1 MTAVYLHSLNIGIVI
16 EGKDA
21 KITNELDSLEN
32 ISGIWDGTLEQMLTN
47 H

>member
-1 MTAVYLHSLNIGIVI
+1 MTAAYLHFLNIGIVI

-21 KITNELDSLEN
+21 KIRNELDSLEN
-32 ISGIWDGTLEQMLTN
+32 ILGIWDGTSEQMLTN